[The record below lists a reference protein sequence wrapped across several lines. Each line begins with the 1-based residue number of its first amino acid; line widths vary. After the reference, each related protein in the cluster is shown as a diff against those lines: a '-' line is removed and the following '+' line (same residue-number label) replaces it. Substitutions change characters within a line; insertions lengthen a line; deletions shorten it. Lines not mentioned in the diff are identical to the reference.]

1 MKKWYILSTVHIH
14 HRTTKTP
21 IGNPDYREFTVI
33 EGFPI
38 TIYSEKKPD
47 LHYSD
52 MRLYLEYAFA
62 NESPFKQGRFSLHNM
77 SFNIID
83 NLNEFEMWPDNQY
96 SFDEYCG
103 GAYYAN
109 RDTSTYKQLMTPAE
123 VLELSEEFAIYA
135 DELSTV

>member
-14 HRTTKTP
+14 HRTTKTAA
-21 IGNPDYREFTVI
+21 GNPNYREFTVI

-38 TIYSEKKPD
+38 TVYSDEKPD
-47 LHYSD
+47 LHYED
-52 MRLYLEYAFA
+52 IKHYLEYAFTYLA
-62 NESPFKQGRFSLHNM
+62 PFKHGRFSLHNM

-96 SFDEYCG
+96 SFDEYCH
-103 GAYYAN
+103 GAYYVN
-109 RDTSTYKQLMTPAE
+109 YDTNKSDQLMTPAQ